1 MRRKVKKF
9 QMRMHPDDH
18 RLLMKLADL
27 ERLSMAE
34 WIQGQ
39 IRTAAKAKS
48 LIPVRRI
55 K

>member
-18 RLLMKLADL
+18 RKLMMLADL
-27 ERLSMAE
+27 DRLSMAE
-34 WIQGQ
+34 WVQNK
-39 IRTAAKAKS
+39 IRDEA
-48 LIPVRRI
+48 VRRRV

>member
-18 RLLMKLADL
+18 IKLMKLADL
-27 ERLSMAE
+27 DRVSMAE
-34 WIQGQ
+34 WVQNK
-39 IRTAAKAKS
+39 IRDEAMR
-48 LIPVRRI
+48 RRI